1 MHAVATTLVLL
12 VGLVNLL
19 PVSGALSKGRLES
32 LYGIAIEDTN
42 LEVLMR
48 HRALLFG
55 IVGGLLVA
63 SAYHLPLRLV
73 GLTVGLIS
81 MLSFVVVAWVVG
93 DYNAQLR
100 RVVIIDLVA
109 SAALFASFVIERMA

>member
-1 MHAVATTLVLL
+1 M
-12 VGLVNLL
+12 
-19 PVSGALSKGRLES
+19 
-32 LYGIAIEDTN
+32 
-42 LEVLMR
+42 
-48 HRALLFG
+48 
-55 IVGGLLVA
+55 
-63 SAYHLPLRLV
+63 

>member
-48 HRALLFG
+48 HRALLLESSAGFSSR
-55 IVGGLLVA
+55 LLTTYL
-63 SAYHLPLRLV
+63 SAWW
-73 GLTVGLIS
+73 G
-81 MLSFVVVAWVVG
+81 
-93 DYNAQLR
+93 
-100 RVVIIDLVA
+100 
-109 SAALFASFVIERMA
+109 